1 VNPPPARFEQFF
13 AIRRFHMLGNVAFSP
28 GGDQVSYTHD
38 GSGQMNLW
46 TSPVGGGWPV
56 QLTTL
61 EDESVRHHVWTPHGF
76 VLAVDHHG
84 SEQWQVNRLSP
95 GGGWPRDL
103 TGRTDVQYQI
113 SARALDDQGERLIF
127 GGNQARPADQS
138 LYLLHI
144 GDDEIRPV
152 LEDEGNW
159 FAGPWHPDGRHVAVG
174 EFIGNTDQHLH
185 LLDLHSGEH
194 RDLTPHEGDEVN
206 APVGFSR
213 DGRSLLMVT
222 DRGHENVWL
231 GRLPL
236 ESGTTAET
244 VWRGGW
250 DVEHALLSQD
260 RRTLAWTV
268 NEGGYSRFFAR
279 DLETGLDLE
288 VPDLPRGHC
297 LHFAIS
303 GDGRRLAAVIGTGT
317 RPYDVYVA
325 DLKSATVTRVTES
338 ALGGIPEADLVDPE
352 LVSYP
357 TFDGGQVPAWLYRPR
372 NVSGRIPV
380 LLSIHGGPEAQE
392 RGTGASTL
400 PFYQYLLSR
409 GVGVLAPNIRGS
421 TGYGKSYQKQIH
433 RDWGGAE
440 LRDIEHAA
448 LYLRSLPWV
457 DRDRLAVYGGSFGG
471 FATLSAMTRLPDYW
485 ACGVDLVGPAN
496 LVTFVRAVPPFWRR
510 SMKAWVGD
518 PDEDAE
524 MLMQRSPITYAEG
537 LRAPLLVI
545 QGAQDPRVVKS
556 ESDQMV
562 ERLRALGRTVEY
574 RVFEDEGHGL
584 TKRRNQLAAY
594 RMIGDF
600 LCRHLG
606 VDASTS

>member
-1 VNPPPARFEQFF
+1 VNRPRFEQFF
-13 AIRRFHMLGNVAFSP
+13 AIRRFAALGNVAFSP
-28 GGDQVSYTHD
+28 VGDQVSYTHD

-46 TSPVGGGWPV
+46 SSSVEGGWPV

-61 EDESVRHHVWTPHGF
+61 EEESVRHHVWTPHGF
-76 VLAVDHHG
+76 VLAVDQHG
-84 SEQWQVNRLSP
+84 SEQWQINRLSTA
-95 GGGWPRDL
+95 GGWPRDL

-144 GDDEIRPV
+144 ADDEIRPV

-159 FAGPWHPDGRHVAVG
+159 VAGPWHPDGRHVAVG

-185 LLDLHSGEH
+185 LLDLHSGER

-236 ESGTTAET
+236 ENGATAEA

-250 DVEHALLSQD
+250 DVEHALLSRD

-279 DLETGLDLE
+279 DLQTGLDLE
-288 VPDLPRGHC
+288 VPELPRGHC

-303 GDGRRLAAVIGTGT
+303 GDGRRLAAVIGTGV

-357 TFDGGQVPAWLYRPR
+357 TFDGGQVPAWLYRPQII
-372 NVSGRIPV
+372 SGRIPV

-421 TGYGKSYQKQIH
+421 SGYGKSYQKQIH

-448 LYLRSLPWV
+448 IYLRTLPWV

-471 FATLSAMTRLPDYW
+471 FATLSAMTRLARLLGLRSGPGRPGQPGHLCARRAAILAPEHEGLGRGPRRRRGD
-485 ACGVDLVGPAN
+485 ADEALTDHLCGGTASPAAGHTGRSGPARRQ
-496 LVTFVRAVPPFWRR
+496 VRVGSDGRAPAGPGAHGRVPRLRGRGTRPDQAAQPARRLPHDRRVPPPPPGDRR
-510 SMKAWVGD
+510 
-518 PDEDAE
+518 
-524 MLMQRSPITYAEG
+524 
-537 LRAPLLVI
+537 
-545 QGAQDPRVVKS
+545 GA
-556 ESDQMV
+556 
-562 ERLRALGRTVEY
+562 
-574 RVFEDEGHGL
+574 
-584 TKRRNQLAAY
+584 
-594 RMIGDF
+594 
-600 LCRHLG
+600 
-606 VDASTS
+606 